1 MSKLESNY
9 RQSIIIKTLRKKP
22 CTFKEI
28 LDVLDDYRD
37 YNLGCS
43 IRTFQRD
50 LKEIESLYKIEIKCN
65 RSENAYE
72 ITDDQIGEHEERL
85 LETFDLLNA
94 LNFTEKHSKK
104 MLLEKRKPLGT
115 EHLHGLLHAI
125 DNRLEVTF
133 LHEKFWD
140 TASGKQKR
148 TVRPI
153 ALKEA
158 RFRWYLIAKDTK
170 DQKIKTFGLDRITQL
185 DITKKGFA
193 EITGYN
199 PEKAFQHCFGVI
211 NTEDKKPEKI
221 VLSFTLMQANYIK
234 SLPLHPSQKVVS
246 ENENE
251 CMIDLFLSPTY
262 DFVMELLAMGKEVK
276 VVSPKSLQKE
286 ICQKLSEAIKG
297 YEE

>member
-28 LDVLDDYRD
+28 LDVLEDYRD